1 MNHSN
6 IVGGSTAKRVMNCPG
21 SVALVQKMP
30 PQPSNKYADEGTLL
44 HNVIAEIVM
53 SDKHPEEFLHTKYN
67 DQILTLELIDNKLVP
82 ALAAL
87 DVIDPNKEME
97 IEAETRVG
105 FGDLLPDVFG
115 STDLIGRIGKRAV
128 VLDWKFGDGVAVEV
142 EENPQLMFYAAAA
155 MRTEETKWAFDG
167 VEEIEMVIVQPPQVK
182 RWVTTPARIAQFEK
196 ELVRAVKLAQ
206 QPNAELKIGDHCR
219 WCAAKPICPQM
230 TGAVDRALKTS
241 IDGLDAPTISAY
253 LKNADMLEQWIT
265 DLRALALQMLDS
277 GARLPDYKLVAK
289 RAIRQWTD
297 EDKAKVALFAYGLT
311 ESEVMET
318 SIISPAKA
326 EKALKK
332 RKQALPDDL
341 VVAISS
347 GNTLASVDDP
357 RPEVM
362 ILGKQLTAALSK
374 LQ

>member
-1 MNHSN
+1 VDHSK

-53 SDKHPEEFLHTKYN
+53 TDKHPEEFLHTKYN
-67 DQILTLELIDNKLVP
+67 DQVLTLDLIDSKLVP

-105 FGDLLPDVFG
+105 FGDLLPGVFG
-115 STDLIGRIGKRAV
+115 STDLIGRIGSRAV
-128 VLDWKFGDGVAVEV
+128 VLDWKFGDGVAVDV

-155 MRTEETKWAFDG
+155 MRTEESKWAFEG

-196 ELVRAVKLAQ
+196 DLVRAVKLAQ

-326 EKALKK
+326 EKVLKK

-347 GNTLASVDDP
+347 GNTLASADDP

>member
-1 MNHSN
+1 VDHSK

-67 DQILTLELIDNKLVP
+67 DQVLTLDLIDNKLVP

-87 DVIDPNKEME
+87 DQIDPNKEME
-97 IEAETRVG
+97 IDAESRVG
-105 FGDLLPDVFG
+105 FGDLLPGVFG
-115 STDLIGRIGKRAV
+115 STDLIGRIGNRAV

-155 MRTEETKWAFDG
+155 MRTEESKWAFEG
-167 VEEIEMVIVQPPQVK
+167 ATEIEMVIVQPPAVK

-196 ELVRAVKLAQ
+196 DLVKAVKLAQ

-230 TGAVDRALKTS
+230 TGAVDRALKTQ

-277 GARLPDYKLVAK
+277 GAKLPDYKLVAK

-297 EDKAKVALFAYGLT
+297 EDKAKVALFAFGLT
-311 ESEVMET
+311 ESEVVET
-318 SIISPAKA
+318 SVISPAKA

-332 RKQALPDDL
+332 RKLALPDDL

-357 RPEVM
+357 RPEVLQ
-362 ILGKQLTAALSK
+362 IGKQLTAALSK

>member
-1 MNHSN
+1 VNHSN

-53 SDKHPEEFLHTKYN
+53 SDKQPEEFLHTKYN
-67 DQILTLELIDNKLVP
+67 DQVLTLDLIDNKLVP

-167 VEEIEMVIVQPPQVK
+167 VEEIECVIVQPPQVK
-182 RWVTTPARIAQFEK
+182 RWVTTPTRIAKFEK
-196 ELVRAVKLAQ
+196 DLVKAVKLAQ

-241 IDGLDAPTISAY
+241 IDDLDAPTISAY

-326 EKALKK
+326 EKVLKK

>member
-67 DQILTLELIDNKLVP
+67 DQVLTLDLIDNKLVP

-155 MRTEETKWAFDG
+155 MRTEETKWAFKD

-196 ELVRAVKLAQ
+196 DLVKAVKLAQ

-347 GNTLASVDDP
+347 GNTLASADDP
-357 RPEVM
+357 RPEVLQ
-362 ILGKQLTAALSK
+362 IGKQLTAALSK

>member
-53 SDKHPEEFLHTKYN
+53 TDKHPEEFLHTKYN
-67 DQILTLELIDNKLVP
+67 DQILTLDLIDNKLVP

-155 MRTEETKWAFDG
+155 MRTEETKWAFKDI
-167 VEEIEMVIVQPPQVK
+167 EEIEMVIVQPPQVK

-196 ELVRAVKLAQ
+196 DLVKAVKLAQ

-277 GARLPDYKLVAK
+277 GAKLPDYKLVAK

-318 SIISPAKA
+318 SVISPAKA

-332 RKQALPDDL
+332 RKLALPDDL

-347 GNTLASVDDP
+347 GTTLASADDP
-357 RPEVM
+357 RPEVLQ
-362 ILGKQLTAALSK
+362 IGKQLTAALSK

>member
-44 HNVIAEIVM
+44 HNVIAEVVM

-155 MRTEETKWAFDG
+155 MRTEATKWAFEG
-167 VEEIEMVIVQPPQVK
+167 VEEIECVIVQPPQVK

>member
-53 SDKHPEEFLHTKYN
+53 SDKHPEDFLHTKYN
-67 DQILTLELIDNKLVP
+67 DQVLTLDLIDNKLVP

-97 IEAETRVG
+97 IEAETRVS

-182 RWVTTPARIAQFEK
+182 RWVTTPARIVKFEK
-196 ELVRAVKLAQ
+196 ELIRAVKLAQ

-241 IDGLDAPTISAY
+241 IDDLDAPTISAY

-297 EDKAKVALFAYGLT
+297 EDKAKVALFAFGLT

-347 GNTLASVDDP
+347 GNTLASADDP

>member
-1 MNHSN
+1 VNHSN

-44 HNVIAEIVM
+44 HNVIAELVM

-67 DQILTLELIDNKLVP
+67 DQVLTLDLIDNKLVP

-167 VEEIEMVIVQPPQVK
+167 VEEIECVIVQPPQVK
-182 RWVTTPARIAQFEK
+182 RWVTTPARIAKFEK

-347 GNTLASVDDP
+347 GNTLASADDP

>member
-1 MNHSN
+1 VNHSN

-53 SDKHPEEFLHTKYN
+53 TDKHPEEFLHTKYN
-67 DQILTLELIDNKLVP
+67 DQVLTLDLIDNKLVP

-155 MRTEETKWAFDG
+155 MRTEETKWAFAG

-196 ELVRAVKLAQ
+196 DLVKAVKLAQ

-277 GARLPDYKLVAK
+277 GAKLPDYKLVAK

-318 SIISPAKA
+318 SVISPAKA

-332 RKQALPDDL
+332 RKLALPDDL

-347 GNTLASVDDP
+347 GNTLASADDP